1 MDNVSKGSVWSEW
14 GVIEMPDEQ
23 WMECYECGLP
33 IKEKHGPICSKCKED
48 EELHKAPFTKEE
60 FLYECRGAANIMAIY
75 DNPLAP
81 EKFREMIKY
90 VEKYGLPL

>member
-1 MDNVSKGSVWSEW
+1 MENTPKGYIGSEW
-14 GVIEMPDEQ
+14 YVDDSPEEE

-33 IKEKHGPICSKCKED
+33 IKTKDGPICAECKEM
-48 EELHKAPFTKEE
+48 EEEYKAPFTKEE

-90 VEKYGLPL
+90 IEKYGLPL